1 MVSTTIT
8 NTNITNDQL
17 LTIKTIKNEF
27 TVVNPALCVPSVWCA
42 CTRSFGI
49 LNLTQA
55 VRMDLYA
62 KMEMLAWI
70 CDIYR

>member
-1 MVSTTIT
+1 MDIFALQILLIVS
-8 NTNITNDQL
+8 L
-17 LTIKTIKNEF
+17 
-27 TVVNPALCVPSVWCA
+27 SVFRLSNA
-42 CTRSFGI
+42 CTRPPRSFGI

-62 KMEMLAWI
+62 KMEMLPWI